1 MLKPEIRK
9 PQLKPKPQNRL
20 CFALRGGENCRS
32 EGRGTAEPKK
42 EKPKTTQDTKS
53 ESAIVFLTKTE
64 HQMLKTEKFANRNK
78 NQNRKTELLLTQKPK
93 NRSKS

>member
-1 MLKPEIRK
+1 MEQKEVS
-9 PQLKPKPQNRL
+9 RL

-53 ESAIVFLTKTE
+53 KSPKVFLTKTE
-64 HQMLKTEKFANRNK
+64 DQMLKTEKCANRNK
-78 NQNRKTELLLTQKPK
+78 NKNRKTELLLTQKTEKPI
-93 NRSKS
+93 